1 MPGIVKISDGSN
13 TVGLTVP
20 SSLGSDKTMTI
31 PNVTGTLGTV
41 LISAGSFSSSSFTQ
55 GDFTS
60 ASYDRYI
67 IKLSSLVPS
76 SDGTSYRF
84 KLMSGAST
92 YMTGSYNEG
101 HYYTKA
107 NASGSGTSSNNTVT
121 DYAQVSLNTVGNAST
136 ENQTVTL
143 ELLNPRSAL
152 SKFIKYNCWGN
163 RDNFDCEIKSGFI
176 QRDDA
181 TVVTG
186 CEIAPASGTFTSG
199 DWQIY
204 GCVT

>member
-1 MPGIVKISDGSN
+1 MGNPLILDIGRLIAGNPARLIGIVKISDGSN

-67 IKLSSLVPS
+67 IKLSTLVPS
-76 SDGTSYRF
+76 TDGTTYRF

-92 YMTGSYNEG
+92 YMTGTYNEG

-107 NASGSGTSSNNTVT
+107 NASGSGTS
-121 DYAQVSLNTVGNAST
+121 AQAPVMVVIDT
-136 ENQTVTL
+136 ENPSKLHKTL
-143 ELLNPRSAL
+143 VP
-152 SKFIKYNCWGN
+152 
-163 RDNFDCEIKSGFI
+163 
-176 QRDDA
+176 
-181 TVVTG
+181 
-186 CEIAPASGTFTSG
+186 
-199 DWQIY
+199 
-204 GCVT
+204 